1 MERES
6 GMQIENKL
14 LLIRSEVIEF
24 ATLPI
29 VLKISPKQLLKALS
43 PFMVASSSTINLEK
57 VTQILTH
64 LIPNFNEKD
73 VHVLFLL
80 YKIVVEG
87 EDIEILQKTIKKA
100 DWSFNLVN
108 SRKFCLFMF
117 LQSFRTNLDTR
128 DALGSGSGYHTQF
141 NESIRSNNRNAR

>member
-1 MERES
+1 MESEPLRL
-6 GMQIENKL
+6 K
-14 LLIRSEVIEF
+14 IRTEVMEF

-43 PFMVASSSTINLEK
+43 PFMVAPGSTINLEK
-57 VTQILTH
+57 VTQILTK

-87 EDIEILQKTIKKA
+87 EDIEFLQKTIKRA
-100 DWSFNLVN
+100 DWAFNLVN
-108 SRKFCLFMF
+108 ARKFCLFMF
-117 LQSFRTNLDTR
+117 LQSFKTNLDTR
-128 DALGSGSGYHTQF
+128 DTAGSGGYNHF
-141 NESIRSNNRNAR
+141 NEGIRSNNRNAR

>member
-1 MERES
+1 
-6 GMQIENKL
+6 
-14 LLIRSEVIEF
+14 
-24 ATLPI
+24 
-29 VLKISPKQLLKALS
+29 
-43 PFMVASSSTINLEK
+43 MVASSSTINLEK
-57 VTQILTH
+57 VTQILVN
-64 LIPNFNEKD
+64 LIPNFNDKD

-128 DALGSGSGYHTQF
+128 EAQGSGSGYHT
-141 NESIRSNNRNAR
+141 